1 LKGSLPH
8 NGLIRKMDLYTFLLF
23 LGVAGLVTMALQGIG
38 HGHGDASHGNGH
50 HAGDSHAGHSTDAGS
65 HGASHAGTHG
75 SSHASSHASQHAVSH
90 DSAIGRALWSFASPR
105 SLFSISLGAGAVGP
119 LLRGVMGNGVL
130 LFIAALGA
138 GIIFERVI
146 ITPIWNFAF
155 RFASKP
161 ALMLESC
168 VEDEGT
174 AVTSF
179 DKDGHGIIAVDL
191 DGQVVQLLATLQS
204 DDRALGAAVRAG
216 DRVRI
221 ADVDSARNRCTVSV
235 L

>member
-1 LKGSLPH
+1 
-8 NGLIRKMDLYTFLLF
+8 MDLYTFFLL
-23 LGVAGLVTMALQGIG
+23 LGVVGLASMAFQGIG
-38 HGHGDASHGNGH
+38 HGHGGAGHGARHGGGH
-50 HAGDSHAGHSTDAGS
+50 GHAGHGTGHGQAGQGGS
-65 HGASHAGTHG
+65 AAAHHGSNGSNA
-75 SSHASSHASQHAVSH
+75 SSHASSHTHSH
-90 DSAIGRALWSFASPR
+90 DSSIGRALWNVASPR
-105 SLFSISLGAGAVGP
+105 TLFSICLGTGAAGP
-119 LLRGVMGNGVL
+119 LLRGVMGNGAL
-130 LFIAALGA
+130 LLVAAVGLG
-138 GIIFERVI
+138 ILFERVI
-146 ITPIWNFAF
+146 VTPIWNLAF

-179 DKDGHGIIAVDL
+179 DTDGHGIIAVDL

-204 DDRALGAAVRAG
+204 DDRELGAAVRVG

-221 ADVDSARNRCTVSV
+221 ADVDSARNRCTVSK